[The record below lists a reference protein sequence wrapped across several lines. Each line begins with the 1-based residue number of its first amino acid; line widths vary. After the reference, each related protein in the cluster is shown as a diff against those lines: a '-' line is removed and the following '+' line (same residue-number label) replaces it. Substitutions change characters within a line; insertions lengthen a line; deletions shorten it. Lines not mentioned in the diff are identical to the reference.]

1 MSVKRIEPGVK
12 DKTLVTTI
20 HKNSLDLDLKFF
32 ARRGTMFEDGIRRG
46 DVYKR
51 EDLRAIDQ
59 SIATI
64 LTTNWYEKPFLPK
77 FGANLR
83 RLLFE
88 LNTMISESDINRI
101 IKKEIELWEPR
112 VEVLNVEVFDVG
124 AGKAVPRGVSNVFF
138 YSTNSDIDR
147 YSLVITVYCKI
158 KSTGEEISTRVN
170 MNRLR

>member
-1 MSVKRIEPGVK
+1 MAVKRIEPGVN
-12 DKTLVTTI
+12 DRTLVTTI

-51 EDLRAIDQ
+51 EDLKAIDQ

-64 LTTNWYEKPFLPK
+64 LTTNYFEKPFQPK

-83 RLLFE
+83 EMLFE
-88 LNTMISESDINRI
+88 LSTMISESELNRI
-101 IKKEIELWEPR
+101 IKEQVELWEPR
-112 VEVLNVEVFDVG
+112 VEVLDVEAFDVG
-124 AGKAVPRGVSNVFF
+124 AGKPVPRGVSNVFF
-138 YSTNSDIDR
+138 YNTNTDVDR
-147 YSLVITVYCKI
+147 YSLIITVYTRI

>member
-1 MSVKRIEPGVK
+1 MTVKRIEPSVN
-12 DKTLVTTI
+12 DLTLVTTI

-46 DVYKR
+46 DVYKK
-51 EDLRAIDQ
+51 EDLRSIDQ

-64 LTTNWYEKPFLPK
+64 LTTNWYEKPFQPK

-83 RLLFE
+83 RMLFE
-88 LNTMISESDINRI
+88 LNTMISESELNRI
-101 IKKEIELWEPR
+101 IKEQIELWEPR
-112 VEVLNVEVFDVG
+112 VEVQNVEVFDVG
-124 AGKAVPRGVSNVFF
+124 AGKPVPRGVSNVFF

-147 YSLVITVYCKI
+147 YSLVITVYSKI

>member
-1 MSVKRIEPGVK
+1 MAVKRIEPGVS

-64 LTTNWYEKPFLPK
+64 LTTSYSEKPFQPK

-83 RLLFE
+83 EMLFE
-88 LNTMISESDINRI
+88 LSTMISESELNRI
-101 IKKEIELWEPR
+101 IKEQVELWEPR
-112 VEVLNVEVFDVG
+112 VEVLNVEAFDVG
-124 AGKAVPRGVSNVFF
+124 AGKPVPRGVSNVFF
-138 YSTNSDIDR
+138 YSTNSDADR
-147 YSLVITVYCKI
+147 YSLIITVYSRI

>member
-1 MSVKRIEPGVK
+1 MAVKRIEPGVN

-51 EDLRAIDQ
+51 EDLKAIDQ

-64 LTTNWYEKPFLPK
+64 LTTNNYEKPFQPK

-83 RLLFE
+83 EMLFG
-88 LNTMISESDINRI
+88 LSTITSESELNRI
-101 IKKEIELWEPR
+101 IKEQIELWEPR
-112 VEVLNVEVFDVG
+112 VEVLKVEAFDAG
-124 AGKAVPRGVSNVFF
+124 AGKPVPRGVSNVFF
-138 YSTNSDIDR
+138 YSTGSDVDR
-147 YSLVITVYCKI
+147 YSLIITVYCRI

>member
-1 MSVKRIEPGVK
+1 MAVKRIEPGVS

-32 ARRGTMFEDGIRRG
+32 ARRGTMFEDGVRRG

-51 EDLRAIDQ
+51 EDLKAIDQ

-64 LTTNWYEKPFLPK
+64 LTTNWYEKPFQPK

-83 RLLFE
+83 EMLFE
-88 LNTMISESDINRI
+88 LSTMISESELNRI
-101 IKKEIELWEPR
+101 IKEQVELWEPR
-112 VEVLNVEVFDVG
+112 VEVLNVEAFDVG
-124 AGKAVPRGVSNVFF
+124 AGKPVPRGVSNVFF
-138 YSTNSDIDR
+138 YSTNSDADR
-147 YSLVITVYCKI
+147 YSLIITVYSRI